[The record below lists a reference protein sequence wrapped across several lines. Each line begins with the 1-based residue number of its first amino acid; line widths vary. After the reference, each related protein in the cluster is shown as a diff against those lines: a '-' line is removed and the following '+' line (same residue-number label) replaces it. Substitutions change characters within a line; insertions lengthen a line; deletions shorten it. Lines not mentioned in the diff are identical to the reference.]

1 MLKGETPAERKPEIV
16 YREAPLT
23 DGLAASLIR
32 LSHDWEAENSCYGYR
47 PNQLDDLV
55 GNRFFLALENAQI
68 VGYLFGH
75 GFEAKN
81 MRSIAPDGTACFE
94 IEELYVIPDRRSEGI
109 GRRLFESAANAV
121 KTEAEFI
128 LLSTASKNWK
138 AALHF
143 YIDEVGMDFWS
154 ARLYKHL

>member
-1 MLKGETPAERKPEIV
+1 
-16 YREAPLT
+16 
-23 DGLAASLIR
+23 
-32 LSHDWEAENSCYGYR
+32 
-47 PNQLDDLV
+47 
-55 GNRFFLALENAQI
+55 
-68 VGYLFGH
+68 
-75 GFEAKN
+75 

-109 GRRLFESAANAV
+109 GRRLFESAADAV